1 MARLAMPLQGLR
13 SHPLHEIYRMDFA
26 TASRAGDGFTASPTN
41 QPWVRA
47 EASLWG
53 TDDKN
58 RVVIGRLGVASG
70 RVTKL
75 PILVCDR
82 MDLVLVSRLGDRF
95 TPDLNQPTKFRD
107 DEQNMFWFI

>member
-1 MARLAMPLQGLR
+1 MTKKQKYVIGRLAMPVQGLR

-53 TDDKN
+53 NDDKN
-58 RVVIGRLGVASG
+58 RVVIEAGIAGR

-75 PILVCDR
+75 PP
-82 MDLVLVSRLGDRF
+82 SRV
-95 TPDLNQPTKFRD
+95 
-107 DEQNMFWFI
+107 